1 MSKQI
6 PCVNPLAKDP
16 EYINWEEVQKLINIG
31 DHLKF
36 TANLYSPQTCRPT
49 KSPVNF
55 TIKRAT
61 TCSK

>member
-36 TANLYSPQTCRPT
+36 TANLSTHKTHP
-49 KSPVNF
+49 
-55 TIKRAT
+55 
-61 TCSK
+61 